1 MNHSAAW
8 ESIVCLLTT
17 LEAEVGEPGLHHEP
31 DLKLVAAA
39 GHTQPGAPSLE
50 PLAWPDV
57 AQEATRRLEVRG
69 QPWLPE
75 VLPPS
80 FRSGA

>member
-8 ESIVCLLTT
+8 ESIICLPTT

-31 DLKLVAAA
+31 HLKLVAAA

-57 AQEATRRLEVRG
+57 AQEEETRRLVR
-69 QPWLPE
+69 L
-75 VLPPS
+75 V
-80 FRSGA
+80 